1 MCVCVLIEPKDVL
14 LHFSKETESGTTAT
28 PPLLRLGQRGKLNE
42 ENNRYF
48 HSFIFQFFNVLPNL
62 YSSPVNGALFL
73 FYHFS
78 IEMWFQ
84 KILLVLFFEN
94 NLYFMG

>member
-28 PPLLRLGQRGKLNE
+28 PPLLPLGQRGKLNE

-48 HSFIFQFFNVLPNL
+48 HSCIFQVFDVLSNL
-62 YSSPVNGALFL
+62 YSSLENEALFL
-73 FYHFS
+73 F
-78 IEMWFQ
+78 
-84 KILLVLFFEN
+84 
-94 NLYFMG
+94 